1 MPFSSEY
8 VRLVLSENFEDAKR
22 LFLDPLMSIHRAH
35 LVMLAGTGLIPKE
48 DARRLR
54 DGLQAI
60 DLDAVRCA
68 GFDPTCEDL
77 FFYLDRRLADACGR
91 QVAARLH
98 TARSRNDID
107 MTMYRVRLRELILT
121 LTDATF
127 ELRGSLID
135 LARRHSATIFPAH
148 THTQPAQP
156 TTVAHYLLAV
166 VEQLERDAGRLLA
179 AYRTTNR
186 SPLGA
191 CAITGT
197 GFPIDRQRT
206 SDLLG
211 FDGPTGNTYG
221 SIAAVDYLLESA
233 AAAAVAVTGAG
244 RFVQDMLLWCTA
256 EVGYLRLADGL
267 VQTSS
272 IMPQKRNPVALEHA
286 RGLLSK
292 ALGQAGALPAVVH
305 NTPFGDIVDT
315 EDDMQPLV
323 VSMFSDA
330 ARAMSLVAASMTGAE
345 LAIDRMRE
353 RAATGWVTATELAD
367 TLTRSHAVPFG
378 TAHAI
383 VADLIRG
390 RQERPDERLSDGL
403 ARATRASLGRE
414 VRIDDAALAALLSPE
429 HFVAVRHAL
438 GEPAP
443 DATKLAVA
451 HALAKLEKDTEVISG
466 ARGRLTEADHQL
478 AAAVRAL

>member
-1 MPFSSEY
+1 MPFSAEY
-8 VRLVLSENFEDAKR
+8 VRLVLAENFADAKR
-22 LFLDPLMSIHRAH
+22 LFLDPLMAIHRAH
-35 LVMLAGTGLIPKE
+35 LTMLAGTGLIPIE

-54 DGLQAI
+54 DGLDRI

-68 GFDPTCEDL
+68 DFDPACEDL
-77 FFYLDRRLADACGR
+77 FFYVDRLLAGACGR
-91 QVAARLH
+91 QAAARLH

-107 MTMYRVRLRELILT
+107 MTMYRMRLRDLILALTEAT
-121 LTDATF
+121 LG
-127 ELRGSLID
+127 LRGALID
-135 LARRHSATIFPAH
+135 LARQHTATIFPAH

-166 VEQLERDAGRLLA
+166 IEQLERDATRLLA
-179 AYRTTNR
+179 SYGITNR

-206 SDLLG
+206 SAWLG
-211 FDGPTGNTYG
+211 FDGPTGNSYG

-233 AAAAVAVTGAG
+233 VAAAVTVTGAG
-244 RFVQDMLLWCTA
+244 RFVQDMLLWCTN

-315 EDDMQPLV
+315 EDDVQPLV
-323 VSMFSDA
+323 VSMFTDA
-330 ARAMSLVAASMTGAE
+330 TRAIALVSEAMTGAE
-345 LAIDRMRE
+345 LAVDRMRE
-353 RAATGWVTATELAD
+353 RAGAGWVTATELAD
-367 TLTRSHAVPFG
+367 TLARGHGVPFG

-383 VADLIRG
+383 VVELVRDAA
-390 RQERPDERLSDGL
+390 RPDEGLSERL
-403 ARATRASLGRE
+403 ARATRAALGRE
-414 VRIDDAALAALLSPE
+414 VRIDEASLAVLLSPE
-429 HFVAVRHAL
+429 HFVAVRRAP

-443 DATKLAVA
+443 EATTV
-451 HALAKLEKDTEVISG
+451 ALAQAIASLEGDREAISQ
-466 ARGRLTEADHQL
+466 ARARLVEAAQDL
-478 AAAVRAL
+478 NKAVRAL